1 MFASAVGLF
10 DAGQEHF
17 VVEDEHLRLLTS
29 EVDVEMLVAEVGVVE
44 AFVAVKQNVETL
56 EPGFGF
62 VMAASWAFEE
72 VEDYWEWPT
81 VQVALA
87 LEIEGD
93 SGYHQGQEVSFQ
105 G

>member
-1 MFASAVGLF
+1 
-10 DAGQEHF
+10 
-17 VVEDEHLRLLTS
+17 
-29 EVDVEMLVAEVGVVE
+29 MLVAEVGVVE

-87 LEIEGD
+87 LEIEG
-93 SGYHQGQEVSFQ
+93 VNNNTLSFIICEDQ
-105 G
+105 AYWQNPMETV